1 MLKELI
7 DQFYLDRERDK
18 EQHHFYITDAG
29 KCSRAIFFKFKNIPR
44 EKMTPQVLRMF
55 DHGDYIQMQIL
66 SNLFSLGIVRA
77 SEIKIPPQELISGRA
92 DAIITLNNDLYVVDF
107 KSMNSLIF
115 KNLTEPKEE
124 NVNQIQLYLHYFKI
138 PKGIL
143 LYIDKDRLELKEF
156 LVEYKPAIAKKL
168 LSELTELKKE
178 IDTNIVPDRIP
189 VYPDDWQC
197 KYCQFREICGI
208 AGGGNIKWED
218 FKKKVEL
225 EEPTLTR
232 KQNPRTV

>member
-7 DQFYLDRERDK
+7 DKFYLDRERDK

-44 EKMTPQVLRMF
+44 EKMTPEVLRMF

-66 SNLFSLGIVRA
+66 SNLFSLGMVRA

-107 KSMNSLIF
+107 KSMNSMVF
-115 KNLTEPKEE
+115 KNLTQPKED
-124 NVNQIQLYLHYFKI
+124 NINQIQLYLHYFKI

-143 LYIDKDRLELKEF
+143 LYINKDTLQLKEF
-156 LVEYKPAIAKKL
+156 LVEYNPGIARKL
-168 LSELTELKKE
+168 LKDLSELKTK
-178 IDTNIVPDRIP
+178 IDKNIVPDRIP
-189 VYPDDWQC
+189 GHPDDWQC
-197 KYCQFREICGI
+197 KYCQFREICEI
-208 AGGGNIKWED
+208 AGQNNINWED
-218 FKKKVEL
+218 FK
-225 EEPTLTR
+225 R
-232 KQNPRTV
+232 KIESQPR